1 MEKIV
6 RLFVVDNEN
15 YLVSGDEINLG
26 DTAIVTVGGEFP
38 SIVKCENEH
47 VMKLITDSKLSLT
60 KAFKVVGFPN
70 EIEITNEQY
79 NTLESNNWLCKL
91 SENRQENGKL
101 SLNFN

>member
-6 RLFVVDNEN
+6 RLFVIDNEN

-38 SIVKCENEH
+38 SLVKCENEH

-60 KAFKVVGFPN
+60 KSFKVVGFPD
-70 EIEITNEQY
+70 EIEISDEQY
-79 NTLESNNWLCKL
+79 NILEENNWLCKI
-91 SENRQENGKL
+91 SSDRKENGKL
-101 SLNFN
+101 NLNFN